1 MQKRSQRAR
10 DISRHKEKAET
21 LEGVKEVS
29 VIECREGTEF
39 EIKERVGHILCAKM
53 SEWKRM
59 REMGVVET
67 EFLYERR
74 QNIVQTMFVF

>member
-29 VIECREGTEF
+29 VTGRRERTEF
-39 EIKERVGHILCAKM
+39 QIKERAGHILCARKSEVKRVRKM
-53 SEWKRM
+53 
-59 REMGVVET
+59 GDVET
-67 EFLYERR
+67 KYWYERR
-74 QNIVQTMFVF
+74 QNIV